1 VNPSPL
7 SISESQGTLKV
18 VLRGV
23 WQIERVPQLQ
33 EDMQKVEA
41 SQKTIIEVD
50 GKELETLDT
59 GGAYI
64 LLKYMG
70 GWREKGRPCHR
81 LTLPL
86 SPENLQSLSTT
97 LKNLSL
103 LSISAQSSLE
113 ELKITL
119 EEAQET
125 LETVKRTLQSLK
137 ANPSRHSGRPPE
149 NRGQENDMKRRAAM
163 TPAPYA
169 PDHFLLKGRILRF
182 FHRFHGEESCGEVVI
197 RYSLTHRDKVL
208 AQKTFQARATAPQN
222 TPKGGAEALNQA
234 LERVI
239 IELMA
244 WLGKETKSIEAE

>member
-1 VNPSPL
+1 MNPSPL

-50 GKELETLDT
+50 GEGLEALDT

-64 LLKYMG
+64 LLKYME

-81 LTLPL
+81 LTLLL

-119 EEAQET
+119 EEAQEDPGNREKDPT
-125 LETVKRTLQSLK
+125 KPGSQ
-137 ANPSRHSGRPPE
+137 PFPDHSGSPPE
-149 NRGQENDMKRRAAM
+149 NRGQENDMKRRAAL
-163 TPAPYA
+163 TLAPYA

-182 FHRFHGEESCGEVVI
+182 FHRFQGEESCGEVVI
-197 RYSLTHRDKVL
+197 RFSLTHRDKVP

-222 TPKGGAEALNQA
+222 TPKGEQ
-234 LERVI
+234 
-239 IELMA
+239 
-244 WLGKETKSIEAE
+244 KP

>member
-33 EDMQKVEA
+33 EALQKVEA

-50 GKELETLDT
+50 GEGLEALDT

-64 LLKYMG
+64 LLKYME

-81 LTLPL
+81 LTLLL